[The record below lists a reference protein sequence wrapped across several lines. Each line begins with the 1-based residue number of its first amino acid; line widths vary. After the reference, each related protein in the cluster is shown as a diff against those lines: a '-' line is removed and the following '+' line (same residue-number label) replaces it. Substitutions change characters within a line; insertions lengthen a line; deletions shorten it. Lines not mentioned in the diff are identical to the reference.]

1 MTTTAPT
8 RSFLG
13 RIWMYSREMFPLH
26 LYVPYVVTL
35 YACLNFSAQA
45 IAGTD
50 IIIDIYG
57 IVGMVSAF
65 CMMLLLRTF
74 DELKDVEIDKELF
87 PDRALPRGD
96 VKVSDVATLAIIAF
110 TVLVVINI
118 FFAQETLPWFALM
131 LVYAVLTYKWFFA
144 EKYHREN
151 LFFTMMTH
159 QPLPFFITFYLISTA
174 LHSGGLASPFSFKH
188 LILLFLFAL
197 PVTAWETGRKIR
209 SPDMETE
216 YVTFSKIFGP
226 RGATFI
232 PYTCLVLSG
241 LFCLY
246 TGWQLKLASAFF
258 VVTIALILYVAFF
271 FTRFILD
278 PTHKN
283 NVMKN
288 VAMVFTTLLFLNM
301 LGHILLAYSVKN
313 IL

>member
-131 LVYAVLTYKWFFA
+131 LV
-144 EKYHREN
+144 
-151 LFFTMMTH
+151 
-159 QPLPFFITFYLISTA
+159 
-174 LHSGGLASPFSFKH
+174 
-188 LILLFLFAL
+188 
-197 PVTAWETGRKIR
+197 
-209 SPDMETE
+209 
-216 YVTFSKIFGP
+216 
-226 RGATFI
+226 
-232 PYTCLVLSG
+232 
-241 LFCLY
+241 
-246 TGWQLKLASAFF
+246 
-258 VVTIALILYVAFF
+258 
-271 FTRFILD
+271 
-278 PTHKN
+278 
-283 NVMKN
+283 
-288 VAMVFTTLLFLNM
+288 
-301 LGHILLAYSVKN
+301 
-313 IL
+313 